1 MPAFRF
7 QLFLVCLVVIW
18 LSGSFGAQGAY
29 RSKQSKQQF
38 YDWFVMQLYKRLI
51 WSAHRVSWKTWER
64 DYIGNNDD
72 SFVVQEENIELLLF
86 LLILLM
92 MSFNDQKESGFLKC
106 HTPLFNVIVLRQ
118 KCKEKIFNL
127 TCLHLYFGNI
137 YMSLWIIVNDYNI
150 AIARG
155 ENYDETQCH

>member
-1 MPAFRF
+1 MLTEFPGRPEKEIILEIMMIHLLFKRKI
-7 QLFLVCLVVIW
+7 QLF
-18 LSGSFGAQGAY
+18 
-29 RSKQSKQQF
+29 
-38 YDWFVMQLYKRLI
+38 
-51 WSAHRVSWKTWER
+51 
-64 DYIGNNDD
+64 
-72 SFVVQEENIELLLF
+72 LLF

-137 YMSLWIIVNDYNI
+137 YMSL
-150 AIARG
+150 
-155 ENYDETQCH
+155 